1 MIAVRNK
8 KFAVIGAARSGV
20 AVARLLHEHNA
31 RVFVSDSKPLKTM
44 KSAAAQLD
52 ELSIP
57 YEFGKHTGKVQ
68 ECDAL
73 VLSPGVPSTIPV
85 VKLAAQNKK
94 KIYSEIEIAYNYCKA
109 PIVAITG
116 SNGKTT
122 TTSLIGDIFKRSG
135 RKTFVAGN
143 IGLAFSDIVNDT
155 DEKSVVVLEV
165 SSFQLEHIEEF
176 RPKVSVL
183 LNISP
188 DHLDRYDSYEDYI
201 QAKFRIAENQ
211 RGRDVFIY
219 NYDDTV
225 VRDFAETL
233 SIKAMPFSRE
243 QEMKGGIYAKD
254 GKVVVSVEKKE
265 ETLIQASEIGIRG
278 AHNLSNA
285 MAAVLAAR
293 AMDVDNKSICE
304 GLKNFKGVEHRLEFV
319 RELKGVKYVNDS
331 KATNVDSVWYALQS
345 FTEPII
351 LIAGGKDK
359 GASYAPLRPLMEKNV
374 KAMVLIGEA
383 AKKMEKELGDVV
395 KCVHGDSM
403 EDAVKQAR
411 AQASAGDVVLL
422 SPACASFDMFDNYE
436 HRGRVFKEIVMNL
449 K

>member
-1 MIAVRNK
+1 MVTVRNK
-8 KFAVIGAARSGV
+8 KFAVIGAARSGI
-20 AVARLLHEHNA
+20 AVARLLQAHSA
-31 RVFVSDSKPLKTM
+31 RVFVSDSKPLKAM
-44 KSAAAQLD
+44 KEAAAQLD

-73 VLSPGVPSTIPV
+73 VLSPGVPSNIPM

-143 IGLAFSDIVNDT
+143 IGLAFSDIVEET

-165 SSFQLEHIEEF
+165 SSFQLEHIDEF

-188 DHLDRYDSYEDYI
+188 DHLDRYASYEDYI

-225 VRDFAETL
+225 VRDFAGTL
-233 SIKAMPFSRE
+233 AIKTMPFSRE
-243 QEMKGGIYAKD
+243 QKMKGGVYSEE
-254 GKVVVSVEKKE
+254 GKIVLSVEKKE
-265 ETLIQASEIGIRG
+265 ESLMAASDVGIRG

-285 MAAVLAAR
+285 MAAVLAAY
-293 AMDVDNKSICE
+293 AMDVDNKSIRE

-319 RELKGVKYVNDS
+319 RELQGVKYVNDS

-345 FTEPII
+345 FTEPIV

-359 GASYAPLRPLMEKNV
+359 GGSYAPLRPLVEKNV
-374 KAMVLIGEA
+374 KAVMLIGEA
-383 AKKMEKELGDVV
+383 AGKIEKELKDVT
-395 KCVHGDSM
+395 KCMHAISM

-411 AQASAGDVVLL
+411 ACAKSGDVVLL

-436 HRGRVFKEIVMNL
+436 HRGRVFKEIVMGL

>member
-1 MIAVRNK
+1 VVTVRNK
-8 KFAVIGAARSGV
+8 KFSVIGAARSGI
-20 AVARLLHEHNA
+20 AVARLLQAHNA

-44 KSAAAQLD
+44 KEAATQLD

-73 VLSPGVPSTIPV
+73 VLSPGVPSNIPI
-85 VKLAAQNKK
+85 VKLAVQNKK
-94 KIYSEIEIAYNYCKA
+94 KIYSEIEIAYNYCKS

-143 IGLAFSDIVNDT
+143 IGLAFSDIVEET

-165 SSFQLEHIEEF
+165 SSFQLEHIDEF

-219 NYDDTV
+219 NYDDTI
-225 VRDFAETL
+225 VRDFAGTL
-233 SIKAMPFSRE
+233 TIKTMPFSRE
-243 QEMKGGIYAKD
+243 QKMKGGVYAED
-254 GKVVVSVEKKE
+254 GKIVLSTEKKE
-265 ETLIQASEIGIRG
+265 ELLIQTSEVGIRG
-278 AHNLSNA
+278 AHNLSNV

-293 AMDVDNKSICE
+293 TMDVDDKSIRE

-319 RELKGVKYVNDS
+319 RELQGVKYVNDS

-345 FTEPII
+345 FTEPIV

-359 GASYAPLRPLMEKNV
+359 GASYAPLHSLVEKNV
-374 KAMVLIGEA
+374 KAIVLIGEA
-383 AKKMEKELGDVV
+383 TEKIEKELKDAA
-395 KCVHGDSM
+395 KCIRAASM

-411 AQASAGDVVLL
+411 ACAKSGDVVLL

-436 HRGRVFKEIVMNL
+436 HRGRVFKEIVMEL